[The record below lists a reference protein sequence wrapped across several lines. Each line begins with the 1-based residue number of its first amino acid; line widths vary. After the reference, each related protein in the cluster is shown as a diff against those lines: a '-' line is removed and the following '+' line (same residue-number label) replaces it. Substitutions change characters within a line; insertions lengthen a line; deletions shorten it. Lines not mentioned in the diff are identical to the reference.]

1 MMYSVDAYTYIQN
14 YLGRETQASE
24 ISMACAPCL
33 ILTSFGEGGTSPG
46 VPAGFRK
53 NTELH
58 TAKAAGSM
66 F

>member
-1 MMYSVDAYTYIQN
+1 MMYSVDAYTYTE
-14 YLGRETQASE
+14 LPGGGTQASE